1 MAKTKSIG
9 VFITSHGFGHATRTC
24 AVLNE
29 ISKAKP
35 TSFVIFSTLPQWFF
49 SQNLNYENFELV
61 CIKTDVGL
69 VQKSPFA
76 HDLEETLL
84 ELNKFLSFDNAD
96 FNQALELSKEKKFD
110 LIICDISPLGLEIA
124 FRLGIPSVLIEN
136 FTWGWIYEEFSKIHS
151 GWTNIIRRINEV
163 FDQANLHIQ
172 AKPFCLEG
180 KDSLKTPPIS
190 RCVVK
195 NPNEIKES
203 LGCNQSSTMVLLTT
217 GGITK
222 QLNLT
227 YKLKA
232 HSDYTFIVSGDFKEI
247 SKDQNI
253 ISLPMNSHEHYPDI
267 VNASSLV
274 VGKVGY
280 GTLSECWA
288 TNTPLLGCYRDN
300 FRESEVLRDFALHNL
315 THIEISIEDFENM
328 NWISEIQKILQKVKI
343 ADQNSHPNGASL
355 AAMYISSF
363 IN

>member
-1 MAKTKSIG
+1 M
-9 VFITSHGFGHATRTC
+9 
-24 AVLNE
+24 
-29 ISKAKP
+29 
-35 TSFVIFSTLPQWFF
+35 
-49 SQNLNYENFELV
+49 
-61 CIKTDVGL
+61 
-69 VQKSPFA
+69 
-76 HDLEETLL
+76 L
-84 ELNKFLSFDNAD
+84 ELNKFLSFNNAN
-96 FNQALELSKEKKFD
+96 FNQAFELSKEKKFD

-151 GWTNIIRRINEV
+151 GWTNIIRKINEV

-180 KDSLKTPPIS
+180 KDSFKTPPIS

-288 TNTPLLGCYRDN
+288 TNCLYLVATGIIL
-300 FRESEVLRDFALHNL
+300 ESGITVALHNL

-355 AAMYISSF
+355 AAMYIRSF